1 MELSKYLREYSRTVA
16 GKQQF
21 IIAAFARALEIIP
34 RQLCDNA
41 GFDAT
46 EILNKLR
53 MRHDKGKE
61 IWAGVDIINEGIQDN
76 LEKFVWEPIGV
87 KVNAIQA
94 ATEAACLI
102 LSVDE
107 TISKHI

>member
-1 MELSKYLREYSRTVA
+1 
-16 GKQQF
+16 
-21 IIAAFARALEIIP
+21 
-34 RQLCDNA
+34 
-41 GFDAT
+41 
-46 EILNKLR
+46 

-61 IWAGVDIINEGIQDN
+61 IWAGVDIVNEGIADN
-76 LEKFVWEPIGV
+76 LEKFVWEPTAV

-107 TISKHI
+107 TISEYLCSVLTSLGLILISGVNREPRVCGATNGTEDACWDGTESTQV